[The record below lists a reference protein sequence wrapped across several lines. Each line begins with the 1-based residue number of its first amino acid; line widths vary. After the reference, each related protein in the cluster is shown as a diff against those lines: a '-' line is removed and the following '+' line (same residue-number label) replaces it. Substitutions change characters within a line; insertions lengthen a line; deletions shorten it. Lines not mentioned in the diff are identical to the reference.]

1 MLTSGVFK
9 TNALRKRPLE
19 VQSGS
24 LEDTAA
30 GHGAVLKMMRKRG
43 SLIVAQKMLEL
54 WPDGDQLP
62 RIYG

>member
-1 MLTSGVFK
+1 MLTSGVLK
-9 TNALRKRPLE
+9 VPARTNALRKRPLE

-43 SLIVAQKMLEL
+43 SLIVA
-54 WPDGDQLP
+54 
-62 RIYG
+62 